1 MAQKK
6 NPIILSPKITKVN
19 IVTDQNKLSLDT
31 GVSWETRVTGVLGEH
46 ISDNKIF
53 SIYHPEHIE

>member
-6 NPIILSPKITKVN
+6 NPIILSPKITKGN

-31 GVSWETRVTGVLGEH
+31 GV
-46 ISDNKIF
+46 
-53 SIYHPEHIE
+53 